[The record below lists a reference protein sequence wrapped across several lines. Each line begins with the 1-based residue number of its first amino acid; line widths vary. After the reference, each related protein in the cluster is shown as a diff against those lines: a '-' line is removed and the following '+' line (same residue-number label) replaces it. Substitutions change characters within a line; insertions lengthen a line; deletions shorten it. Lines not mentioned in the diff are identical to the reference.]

1 MILCFVF
8 MLLRFSLLTNGIG
21 IGIGTINKIKRR
33 RLSNI
38 QRKKERKQNRRE
50 KRPKK
55 KNTKHKRFVKQ

>member
-8 MLLRFSLLTNGIG
+8 MLLRFSLLTNG

-55 KNTKHKRFVKQ
+55 KKTQNTNGL